1 MLVLVL
7 VADILKESVLL
18 LVQSWAARWLGLAV
32 LLLCY

>member
-18 LVQSWAARWLGLAV
+18 LVQSWAARFGLAV